1 MKENIVN
8 KCSQFKSVIF
18 FLPSKGFAKN
28 LITSF
33 IIIITII
40 TAVVAVD
47 ATVIIIFLYKTN
59 AVSSYLISFTDG
71 QNTHFLGSQ
80 YSQTQKTKMLHFLIY
95 FVPHLLQPILHSPA
109 CSPSAQ
115 LIHQTGVTYSKCRCK
130 SYFSKHCSLSRLYYC
145 SRNIHFEELVL
156 KLHSVKKIKNA
167 LTLPLQ

>member
-33 IIIITII
+33 IIITII
-40 TAVVAVD
+40 AAVVAVD

-80 YSQTQKTKMLHFLIY
+80 FSQTQKTKMLHFLIY
-95 FVPHLLQPILHSPA
+95 FVPHLLQPILH
-109 CSPSAQ
+109 SPSAQ

-156 KLHSVKKIKNA
+156 KLHSVKKIKDP